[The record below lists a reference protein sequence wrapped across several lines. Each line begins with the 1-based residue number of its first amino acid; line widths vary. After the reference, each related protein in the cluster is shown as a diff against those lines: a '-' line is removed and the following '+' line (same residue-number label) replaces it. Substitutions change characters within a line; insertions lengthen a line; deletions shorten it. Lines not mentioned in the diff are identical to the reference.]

1 MRYEPLYPN
10 NFAYKEH
17 PQILPMYAFCDVYGG
32 DQIQDLRYAGALG
45 LSKLCKPCILS
56 SYNRRW
62 ASDQISFFLNYPLTS
77 CSPFLL
83 F

>member
-1 MRYEPLYPN
+1 MHFYNGCSNILYYQENMRYEPLYPN

-17 PQILPMYAFCDVYGG
+17 PQLLPVYAFCFDVYGG

-56 SYNRRW
+56 SYNRR
-62 ASDQISFFLNYPLTS
+62 
-77 CSPFLL
+77 
-83 F
+83 